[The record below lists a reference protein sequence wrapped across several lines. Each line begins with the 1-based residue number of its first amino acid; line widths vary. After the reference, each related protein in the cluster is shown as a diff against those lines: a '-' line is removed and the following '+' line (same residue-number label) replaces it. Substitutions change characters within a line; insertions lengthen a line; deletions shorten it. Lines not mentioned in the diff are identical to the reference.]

1 MPSRVSMPSGMF
13 PYPTVGNR
21 GYRAGVS
28 GNETVGFY
36 AHQAGVATG
45 YFGKYM
51 NMGGGGPA
59 DECCDACHTS
69 CGISWEPDCDWTKMC
84 DFCALQPGSSPPGW
98 SRWFATPS

>member
-1 MPSRVSMPSGMF
+1 MF
-13 PYPTVGNR
+13 PFPAPNR
-21 GYRAGVS
+21 GWHAGVS

-36 AHQAGVATG
+36 ANQAGVATG

-59 DECCDACHTS
+59 SECCDACHT
-69 CGISWEPDCDWTKMC
+69 PQVPDWTKMC

-98 SRWFATPS
+98 SRWFAMCNEIVYL